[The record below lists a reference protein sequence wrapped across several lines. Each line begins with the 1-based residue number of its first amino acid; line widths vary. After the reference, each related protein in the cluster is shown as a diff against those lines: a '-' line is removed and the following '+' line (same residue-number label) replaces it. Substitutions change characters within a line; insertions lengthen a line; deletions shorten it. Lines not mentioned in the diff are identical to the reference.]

1 MSDKIKRFS
10 ASEVDDQLNELM
22 NQLSEIEDAQQ
33 AAFMQAY
40 VALANT
46 ADAGSITLTINNC
59 SYNMPLINVEIIAL
73 FSDFLL
79 NAIDYFKED
88 C

>member
-1 MSDKIKRFS
+1 MSDKIKRLS
-10 ASEVDDQLNELM
+10 ASAADNQLNELM
-22 NQLSEIEDAQQ
+22 NQLSEIDDAQQ

-40 VALANT
+40 MALANT
-46 ADAGSITLTINNC
+46 ADAGSLTLTINNR
-59 SYNMPLINVEIIAL
+59 SYNMPLINVDIIAL